1 MRSPIFIIIA
11 FILTLSKGVAQVNF
25 VQNPSFEEL
34 DHQKV
39 KFVYIAGKD
48 C

>member
-1 MRSPIFIIIA
+1 MRCPIVIIIA
-11 FILTLSKGVAQVNF
+11 FMFTLTKGVAQINF